1 MKGAPRSD
9 QFDDIY
15 FSTNDGLAETKH
27 VFLDGND
34 LPAAWQG
41 RDSFVIAETG
51 FGTGLNFLSAWKL
64 FEQNS
69 KPHQTL
75 DFISVEKY
83 PLTPD
88 FIHDALQPWADYFDG
103 RLDILVKK
111 YPLRIA
117 GFHRVKINSQITL
130 TLLFDDV
137 EDALTELD
145 ASVDC
150 WFLDGFTP
158 TKNPQMWSNQVFEQM
173 ARLSKKD
180 ASVATFTAAG
190 DVRRGL
196 ETVGFDVQKIKGFG
210 QKREMIV
217 GRFSKDTVTPEKKKV
232 KTVAIIGGGLSGT
245 ACAYT
250 LKQYGFEPVIYE
262 AADHLAAGASGNS
275 TGFYNPRF
283 TAQRDPISNFFA
295 PAYAQFARLA
305 EEVGEKIQHHG
316 CGALHLINTPEKEKR
331 FKGLIEKWGWHEDY
345 AKILIPEETSEIAG
359 IEIETSALYLQN
371 SGGVNPQQV
380 CEFYAK
386 DIEVRYNA
394 KIESLDDLKEDAVI
408 ICNAAAA
415 KEFDVLDWLPLETV
429 RGQVSILGSTAK
441 TENLKCN
448 IHYGGYLS
456 ANQNGEHM
464 CGATFQKWHD
474 HTDVIEDDHARNIE
488 VLKSNLPLLKESD
501 LNAHSGWAGLR
512 TASQDRFPAI
522 GPVPDTDNT
531 YVATAFGSHGL
542 VGSIMGAHYLA
553 DCLRGGP
560 KCLPIMSVNALKP
573 QRFLDRARKKEQ
585 KKGQIRTKTA
595 SSE

>member
-15 FSTNDGLAETKH
+15 FSPEDGLAETEH

-34 LPAAWQG
+34 LPAAWQE
-41 RDSFVIAETG
+41 RNSFVIAETG

-64 FEQNS
+64 FEENS

-83 PLTPD
+83 PLTPE
-88 FIHDALQPWADYFDG
+88 FIYDVLQPWADYLG
-103 RLDILVKK
+103 TRLDILVKK

-117 GFHRVKINSQITL
+117 GSHRVKINSQITL
-130 TLLFDDV
+130 TLIFDDV

-158 TKNPQMWSNQVFEQM
+158 AKNPDMWSAKVFEQM
-173 ARLSKKD
+173 GRLSKKG
-180 ASVATFTAAG
+180 ARFSSFTAAG

-196 ETVGFDVQKIKGFG
+196 EAVGFDVQKTKGFG
-210 QKREMIV
+210 RKRDMIV
-217 GRFSKDTVTPEKKKV
+217 GQFTKGNTAPVPKQI
-232 KTVAIIGGGLSGT
+232 KTVAVIGGGLSGT
-245 ACAYT
+245 ACAYV
-250 LKQYGFEPVIYE
+250 LKQYGFQPVIYE
-262 AADHLAAGASGNS
+262 AESHLAAGASGNS

-305 EEVGEKIQHHG
+305 KEAGEEIEYHG

-331 FKGLIEKWGWHEDY
+331 FTGLIEKWGWEESH
-345 AKILIPEETSEIAG
+345 AKILTPEEASDIAG
-359 IEIETSALYLQN
+359 IEIQTHALYLQN
-371 SGGVNPQQV
+371 SGGVNPQKV
-380 CEFYAK
+380 CKFYAK
-386 DIEVRYNA
+386 DIEVHYNS
-394 KIESLDDLKEDAVI
+394 KIKKLDDLKEDAVI

-415 KEFDVLDWLPLETV
+415 REFEVLKWLPLETV
-429 RGQVSILGSTAK
+429 RGQVSVLGATDK
-441 TENLKCN
+441 TENLNCN

-474 HTDVIEDDHARNIE
+474 HTDVIEEDHARNIE
-488 VLKSNLPLLKESD
+488 VLKSNLPLLKDSD
-501 LNAHSGWAGLR
+501 LKAQSGWAGLR

-522 GPVPDTDNT
+522 GAVSDMDNV

-542 VGSIMGAHYLA
+542 VGSIMGAHYLT
-553 DCLRGGP
+553 DCLREGP
-560 KCLPIMSVNALKP
+560 KCLPSMSVKALKP
-573 QRFLDRARKKEQ
+573 QRFLDRMR
-585 KKGQIRTKTA
+585 KKGQI
-595 SSE
+595 